1 MRVGQ
6 DKRQGSHWGS
16 DKEMAEMKMACT
28 KAVAMQ
34 VGTEQRLGEKL
45 LCFFSTPEL
54 LSSGRLRQGLGHWRV
69 GKTFSLSILCIL
81 LPRDSPWKEF

>member
-16 DKEMAEMKMACT
+16 DEEMAEMKMACT

-34 VGTEQRLGEKL
+34 VGRSGQAGEHQGVKPTQCESL
-45 LCFFSTPEL
+45 VRTPEFIV
-54 LSSGRLRQGLGHWRV
+54 RRNTLGMEGMV
-69 GKTFSLSILCIL
+69 G
-81 LPRDSPWKEF
+81 